1 MGQFSPAAINMI
13 VLAVALILYGL
24 VWYATRN
31 MSRFAQVL
39 ARLSPV
45 GLVIP
50 AMIYVSALTTSM
62 IGKETAKPA
71 REPIIETA
79 EKGRPMPRRSAPEA
93 EPVESLQVRPAKRA
107 CPETEEQTGPERE
120 AETKQTDWDVVP
132 VFYGTDR
139 DRADQAKRI
148 AYGTGRAQRMELGR
162 ALVTVPKLHQ
172 VPTIERPFA
181 IRVPLLQITL
191 LEQAEDPKQHFTI
204 QQISALTQEEFLALA
219 RERIG
224 GSSASRIGADRAR
237 LQHRVRC
244 RAYRTAQMAYD
255 LQFDGASF
263 LYSWPSAS
271 GLAGYTYDVRAPP
284 EPSASSPVHRSGR
297 KGKRRAQSA

>member
-79 EKGRPMPRRSAPEA
+79 EKGRLMPRRSAPEA
-93 EPVESLQVRPAKRA
+93 EPVEKPAGPARTDSEPAQK
-107 CPETEEQTGPERE
+107 TEEQTGPERE
-120 AETKQTDWDVVP
+120 AETKQTD
-132 VFYGTDR
+132 TR
-139 DRADQAKRI
+139 
-148 AYGTGRAQRMELGR
+148 
-162 ALVTVPKLHQ
+162 
-172 VPTIERPFA
+172 
-181 IRVPLLQITL
+181 
-191 LEQAEDPKQHFTI
+191 
-204 QQISALTQEEFLALA
+204 
-219 RERIG
+219 
-224 GSSASRIGADRAR
+224 
-237 LQHRVRC
+237 
-244 RAYRTAQMAYD
+244 
-255 LQFDGASF
+255 
-263 LYSWPSAS
+263 
-271 GLAGYTYDVRAPP
+271 
-284 EPSASSPVHRSGR
+284 
-297 KGKRRAQSA
+297 